1 MRKIMI
7 IATLV
12 LVTLAMP
19 VKANLP
25 TGIANAFRAGSAEE
39 VARYFEPTLEM
50 SITGTRSMY
59 SKVQAKQVLGD
70 FFASNKPRNLVEK
83 HNGGRGNS
91 QFSVF
96 TFSGGNEK
104 YRTTIFYKG
113 NGEAARIS
121 QITIEK
127 DSGL

>member
-7 IATLV
+7 ITTIIMMTLSMSE
-12 LVTLAMP
+12 A
-19 VKANLP
+19 ASLP
-25 TGIANAFRAGSAEE
+25 SGIANAFRSGNAEQLSKYFGTTME
-39 VARYFEPTLEM
+39 V

-59 SKVQAKQVLGD
+59 SKVQAKQVLAE
-70 FFASNKPRNLVEK
+70 FFGKNKPQKLLEK

-96 TFSGGNEK
+96 TFSAGGK
-104 YRTTIFYKG
+104 TYRTTVFYKG
-113 NGEAARIS
+113 SGEAASIS

-127 DSGL
+127 DAGF